1 MLFLDGFDEMAPRGA
16 EGFGKTVQDVRYR
29 ALDLLRRLIK
39 DSRSEISIIFSGR
52 SHFFDDRVELCKALA
67 ITGQWTFLT
76 LNDFTE
82 QQVQTYLN
90 KKGLKARVPSW
101 LPKRPLLVGYLASR
115 GFLEGIS
122 TSPESEQ
129 KGVGW
134 DELLDHICERKVSQI
149 EPGMSGSD
157 LRHVIERLA
166 TKARKKSDRL
176 GPLSH
181 KELRDTFEELRGYGP
196 EEKGLIT
203 ILRLPGMKGGF
214 NKSSAQTNH
223 TNASSG
229 PEGRIIDEDLADA
242 AAAGDVVRYIENP
255 FNFDQSVFAGCR
267 HSLGY
272 VGLGVCVNKCR
283 KKDTKAAILELLS
296 SGCAM

>member
-1 MLFLDGFDEMAPRGA
+1 
-16 EGFGKTVQDVRYR
+16 
-29 ALDLLRRLIK
+29 
-39 DSRSEISIIFSGR
+39 
-52 SHFFDDRVELCKALA
+52 LCKALA

-196 EEKGLIT
+196 EEKGHNLT
-203 ILRLPGMKGGF
+203 IAWHER
-214 NKSSAQTNH
+214 
-223 TNASSG
+223 
-229 PEGRIIDEDLADA
+229 R
-242 AAAGDVVRYIENP
+242 V
-255 FNFDQSVFAGCR
+255 
-267 HSLGY
+267 
-272 VGLGVCVNKCR
+272 
-283 KKDTKAAILELLS
+283 
-296 SGCAM
+296 